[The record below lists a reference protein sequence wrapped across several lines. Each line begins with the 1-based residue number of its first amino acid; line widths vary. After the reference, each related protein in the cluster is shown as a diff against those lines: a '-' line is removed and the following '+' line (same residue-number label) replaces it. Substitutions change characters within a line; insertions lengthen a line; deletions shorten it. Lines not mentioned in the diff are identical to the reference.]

1 MARRVEVPVAYLAG
15 LAQGFA
21 LVVLPAASGLLT
33 SPHGYGFTGV
43 EYGALFVP
51 MVAAAIAASAGGGL
65 LALRWG
71 LKRLF
76 LIGVLLDVVAM
87 GLVALS
93 AAFMGMHVPSYATL
107 IVGTLA
113 LGGGF
118 GAALAALN
126 SLAPGFFPEHSET
139 ALTALHTLL
148 GTGTALAPIFV
159 SVAGGRGW
167 WWIPALVA
175 GILLLLGLVG
185 STQSFKIDAPTPSLP
200 SGGAFGFLR
209 GLSDRLWVFIAL
221 VVLYGIS
228 ETLYGNWAILYLH
241 GERGFS
247 VREAGLALAAFW
259 AMVTVGRLL
268 AAIAAV
274 WCPPRW
280 IYRGLPVL
288 LLIAFLVVPH
298 AATPATAIAGFG
310 FAGLACSAFLPL
322 SVGLA
327 EEQFP
332 HVAELMAG
340 ELMAAYMIGYG
351 VASFAVGPIVDSGWI
366 GLGSIYSGAG
376 VVAAA
381 MIAMVFLLTRRRPG
395 A

>member
-1 MARRVEVPVAYLAG
+1 MARRVEIPVAYLAG

-33 SPHGYGFTGV
+33 SSHGYAFTGV

-51 MVAAAIAASAGGGL
+51 MVAAAIAASAGGGVL
-65 LALRWG
+65 VQRWG

-76 LIGVLLDVVAM
+76 LTGVLLDVVAM

-107 IVGTLA
+107 IVAMLA

-118 GAALAALN
+118 GATLTALN
-126 SLAPGFFPEHSET
+126 SLAPGFFPDHSET

-148 GTGTALAPIFV
+148 GTGTALAPVFV
-159 SVAGGRGW
+159 SVASGRSW

-175 GILLLLGLVG
+175 GALLLLGVAG
-185 STQSFKIDAPTPSLP
+185 STQPLKIDAPTPSLP
-200 SGGAFGFLR
+200 SSGGFGFLR
-209 GLSDRLWVFIAL
+209 SLSGRLWAFIAL

-241 GERGFS
+241 GERGLS
-247 VREAGLALAAFW
+247 AREAGLALAAFW

-274 WCPPRW
+274 WFPPRW

-298 AATPATAIAGFG
+298 AVTPAMAIVAFG
-310 FAGLACSAFLPL
+310 FAGFACSAFLPL

-332 HVAELMAG
+332 RLAELMAG

-351 VASFAVGPIVDSGWI
+351 IASFAVGPMVDSGWI
-366 GLGSIYSGAG
+366 GLAGIYSWSALVAG
-376 VVAAA
+376 A
-381 MIAMVFLLTRRRPG
+381 MIVMAFLLSRRR
-395 A
+395 AKE